1 MKFIKLLLLIVLA
14 AAIVASL
21 WYFRPWSEYS
31 PANFAELEKPEKLT
45 YNFTHMAELIPARTL
60 IKSNTPRD
68 IPVAGQADLL
78 SLTYDFAGQTKTL
91 DDFVKESST
100 LGLLVVKDG
109 QIEYEQY
116 FQGTSD
122 ESLYTSWS
130 MAKSFVATVIAKAVH
145 DGLIESW
152 DDPAEKYAPQ
162 YAGSDFGATSIR
174 ALIDMASGIEFDEN
188 YASETSDIR
197 PFFFGA
203 FIQQKDPDSLLLKF
217 KRSRAEYNDFE
228 YISPNSH
235 VLSAVLRGVYKER
248 LVDIMQ
254 REIWEPLGMA
264 SNANWL
270 QHKDGDQGQA
280 LGYCCLNATLKDYA
294 RFGLFHMQAQLG
306 EGQGV
311 EELPSEWVARLTK
324 PATETHEPGGDLY
337 SGRGY
342 SSHFWLPIDGE
353 GMFFAAGVYGQFIWM
368 DPARNLMVVRTSS
381 DPNWT
386 PRYPESEAT
395 MKAILNHF
403 AN

>member
-1 MKFIKLLLLIVLA
+1 
-14 AAIVASL
+14 
-21 WYFRPWSEYS
+21 
-31 PANFAELEKPEKLT
+31 
-45 YNFTHMAELIPARTL
+45 MAEHIPARTL

-162 YAGSDFGATSIR
+162 YKGSDFGATSIR
-174 ALIDMASGIEFDEN
+174 ALLDMASGIEFDEN

-228 YISPNSH
+228 YISPTVTCCRPFCGVCTKNAW
-235 VLSAVLRGVYKER
+235 LTLCSAKSGSRWAWQAMLIGCSTKMGTRVRHW
-248 LVDIMQ
+248 DIAALM
-254 REIWEPLGMA
+254 PL
-264 SNANWL
+264 
-270 QHKDGDQGQA
+270 
-280 LGYCCLNATLKDYA
+280 
-294 RFGLFHMQAQLG
+294 
-306 EGQGV
+306 
-311 EELPSEWVARLTK
+311 
-324 PATETHEPGGDLY
+324 
-337 SGRGY
+337 
-342 SSHFWLPIDGE
+342 
-353 GMFFAAGVYGQFIWM
+353 
-368 DPARNLMVVRTSS
+368 
-381 DPNWT
+381 
-386 PRYPESEAT
+386 
-395 MKAILNHF
+395 
-403 AN
+403 